1 MELVELNSFPRKAL
15 TSILYEAGPTAL
27 QHAHLRASDIMLKGM
42 WARFVLQLFRS
53 TKPDYNWSNSMI
65 LFLNVVNGA
74 LLLHSEDH
82 TILRFCLASLLTAA
96 SKFSSIFKRDGYQ
109 MIVPTLVQVYA
120 LHMHNKLVT
129 NALKFTWCQLY
140 VLDSNFFLLQ
150 AIAATA
156 ILLSEEASILS
167 SNVSSTYAGFPQST
181 QTMEG
186 EVAQRHHA
194 KAVFELLEALDEEL
208 PPDELE
214 ILVSHTKLIS
224 CPLDSCPCW
233 SGQVT
238 CVKSV
243 FSMQPQCFHPILAS
257 LRMLSGGFGT
267 LYVHISQLRAFS
279 KLWTPLV
286 PCCPDK
292 RGSTVPSN
300 ISS

>member
-1 MELVELNSFPRKAL
+1 MQFAQPNYRFVHMELVELNSFPRKAL

-53 TKPDYNWSNSMI
+53 SKPDYNWSNSMI

-140 VLDSNFFLLQ
+140 ILDSNLFLLQ

-167 SNVSSTYAGFPQST
+167 SNVSSTYTGFAQST

-194 KAVFELLEALDEEL
+194 KAVFELLEALDEDL
-208 PPDELE
+208 PPDDELE
-214 ILVSHTKLIS
+214 ILVR
-224 CPLDSCPCW
+224 
-233 SGQVT
+233 Q
-238 CVKSV
+238 CVCGLCV
-243 FSMQPQCFHPILAS
+243 CVCVCINVCM
-257 LRMLSGGFGT
+257 
-267 LYVHISQLRAFS
+267 YVCMYVCVCVYMYIC
-279 KLWTPLV
+279 V
-286 PCCPDK
+286 
-292 RGSTVPSN
+292 N
-300 ISS
+300 N

>member
-1 MELVELNSFPRKAL
+1 MSYMKLSYFFCIQFAQPNYRFVHMELVELNSFPRKAL

-140 VLDSNFFLLQ
+140 ILDSNLFLLQ

-167 SNVSSTYAGFPQST
+167 SNVSSTYTGFLQST

-214 ILVSHTKLIS
+214 ILV
-224 CPLDSCPCW
+224 
-233 SGQVT
+233 
-238 CVKSV
+238 CV
-243 FSMQPQCFHPILAS
+243 
-257 LRMLSGGFGT
+257 
-267 LYVHISQLRAFS
+267 YVCMCICMYVCMYVYMCVCMYVCRC
-279 KLWTPLV
+279 V
-286 PCCPDK
+286 CMYVC
-292 RGSTVPSN
+292 VYVYMCM
-300 ISS
+300 